1 MKKIKSILA
10 LVLVLIMAMAAT
22 STVFARGFGGG
33 RMAQGQRQCAIEQCR
48 FDELDCLENCLNNCI
63 SFDADGNVIFT
74 LEYRG
79 LGMGLGRGA
88 CRRLP

>member
-10 LVLVLIMAMAAT
+10 LALVLIMAMTAT

-33 RMAQGQRQCAIEQCR
+33 RMAQGQRQCTIEQCR
-48 FDELDCLENCLNNCI
+48 LDESEGRN
-63 SFDADGNVIFT
+63 
-74 LEYRG
+74 
-79 LGMGLGRGA
+79 LGRGLGRGV